1 MIGMLHIPDRTKTD
15 EENMDKINE
24 EKEKKRFLERVK
36 KLL

>member
-24 EKEKKRFLERVK
+24 ENGKKEIFGEG
-36 KLL
+36 